1 MGAANLCTQK
11 TFSPIRKNRKSY
23 KSYHHSHEMP
33 FGLAKI
39 DSRKIGRL
47 SDVPEQCRGE
57 RYDVFQI
64 NGSYNMQIVFTTG

>member
-1 MGAANLCTQK
+1 
-11 TFSPIRKNRKSY
+11 
-23 KSYHHSHEMP
+23 MP

-39 DSRKIGRL
+39 DIRKIGRL
-47 SDVPEQCRGE
+47 SDVSEQCRGE